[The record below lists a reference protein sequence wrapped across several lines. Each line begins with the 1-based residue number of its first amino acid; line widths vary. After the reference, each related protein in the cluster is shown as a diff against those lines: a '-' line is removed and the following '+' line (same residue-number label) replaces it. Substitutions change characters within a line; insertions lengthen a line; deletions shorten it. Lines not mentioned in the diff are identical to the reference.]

1 MTNDGRSGG
10 QIDSLTSL
18 RGIAAW
24 WVVAFHFREYMWA
37 PGSIWSQLASY
48 GYLAVDLFFIMS
60 GFVIQ
65 LRYAAMFERLSLAAF
80 RDFMVIRLARIYPLH
95 LFMCVIYLIN
105 PLAIHF
111 FSQSGDTAVRYDP
124 VQYVLGLFLVQ
135 AWGFLS
141 GYGWNVPSW
150 SISVEL
156 AAYLAFPVLCLSLA
170 GARQRWWGSLCAL
183 LGAAIVLA
191 VCFMQAGKASL
202 GAGIFDLGIVR
213 CIGEFAMGMA
223 VCKLAQASWSAT
235 AVGGRSSALLAGIGT
250 AALFATGWLRGWHDY
265 FYVPLCFAG
274 LIYALSVSGGFVARA
289 LECKPLLGLGVVSYS
304 TYLCHYFIKDWVLF
318 TLVDGPQASLLASAV
333 YLLLTLVASCLLYRF
348 VELPGQR
355 FVKNMWLRRRA
366 LPSEVRP

>member
-1 MTNDGRSGG
+1 MTNNGRSSG

-24 WVVAFHFREYMWA
+24 WVVAFHFREYLWA
-37 PGSIWSQLASY
+37 YDSVWRQVASY

-65 LRYAAMFERLSLAAF
+65 LRYSAMFERLSIAAF
-80 RDFMVIRLARIYPLH
+80 HDFMVIRLARIYPLH
-95 LFMCVIYLIN
+95 LFMCIIYLIN

-111 FSQSGDTAVRYDP
+111 FSQSGDTALRYDP
-124 VQYVLGLFLVQ
+124 LQYVVGLFLVQ

-156 AAYLAFPVLCLSLA
+156 AAYLVFPLLCLSLT
-170 GARQRWWGSLCAL
+170 GARQRWWGSLCTL
-183 LGAAIVLA
+183 LGSAIVLA
-191 VCFMQAGKASL
+191 VCFMQAGKVSL

-213 CIGEFAMGMA
+213 CVGEFAMGMA
-223 VCKLAQASWSAT
+223 VCKLVQASWSS
-235 AVGGRSSALLAGIGT
+235 RSSVARPSALLVGIGVS
-250 AALFATGWLRGWHDY
+250 ALFAAGWWLGWRDY
-265 FYVPLCFAG
+265 LYVPLCFAG
-274 LIYALSVSGGFVARA
+274 LIYALSAYRSVVARA
-289 LECKPLLGLGVVSYS
+289 LEWKPLLGLGVVSYS

-318 TLVDGPQASLLASAV
+318 SLVDGQRASYLASSG

-355 FVKNMWLRRRA
+355 FVKNAWLRRRA
-366 LPSEVRP
+366 LPGEVRL